1 MGGLA
6 LRCLRHGPIAC
17 PQSIGARLKGN
28 QQLHPVGTTHEHM
41 VGEARKRVQVDCI
54 PRVVARSACTMAA
67 QPVLLRVR
75 SIHFIVLA

>member
-1 MGGLA
+1 
-6 LRCLRHGPIAC
+6 
-17 PQSIGARLKGN
+17 
-28 QQLHPVGTTHEHM
+28 M

-75 SIHFIVLA
+75 SNHFIVLACRLTKWVGC